1 MKKKSYKIASIFIF
15 SIILVLIN
23 KVSVLAASADISASN
38 INAEVGDDVSIN
50 VTVDAVTW
58 NIKVN
63 GSGVSDSITGY
74 DMDGNKITNKSYKLD
89 TSKPGTYTVKLSGD
103 ATDANGTIYPNKEVT
118 VNILEKKSNA
128 SQIEKDSQTPTESNN
143 ATASSN
149 QSQSTSQ
156 SQTSQNETKA
166 EPDVKFAQTNQT
178 LYSTGE
184 INVTSSYSTSSNV
197 VGSLKKGDTIE
208 VIGTSSNGWSKV
220 KYNGKEAYIKT
231 ELLTE
236 TKPKEEKSTN
246 KLLKSLKIEEANLNP
261 EFDKDVTNYTLK
273 IGKDVNSLKIEAVAE
288 DDKSQVSISGN
299 EDLKNGENTVK
310 ITVTAEDGTIRT
322 YTITVTKDE
331 KDESEKLKLASL
343 KITGITFSDKFDPDK
358 YEYKLNLNYKLE
370 KLDIKAEANKADAK
384 IEILGNDKLS
394 IGENIITI
402 MVKSKDESEN
412 ITYQIIVNMQ
422 EGSENDNNTNLSKG
436 NKNKTFLYITIGVFS
451 ISLLLI
457 ILIIVRGIRKSREE
471 EFDEEYDNEDN
482 DYSGY
487 NYNNNYTEE
496 LYGIK
501 NEKNKENN
509 LNTTKS
515 ETDEFYENLQDTS
528 REDNR
533 LYDVENE
540 IDFSDIDKPN
550 RKKGGKHSR

>member
-1 MKKKSYKIASIFIF
+1 MIHKKKIIIGLIFIGIICLF
-15 SIILVLIN
+15 SNISNAAPVEISSSKTSVTEGESFTVTISSDYIGRIDLSTSGNITLSDN
-23 KVSVLAASADISASN
+23 KVWVEKGSDT
-38 INAEVGDDVSIN
+38 
-50 VTVDAVTW
+50 VTVT
-58 NIKVN
+58 
-63 GSGVSDSITGY
+63 
-74 DMDGNKITNKSYKLD
+74 
-89 TSKPGTYTVKLSGD
+89 
-103 ATDANGTIYPNKEVT
+103 ANGTGDFTITATPSELSDGQKDIENIGAKSVAGTVTAKKKEDQQSNKQ
-118 VNILEKKSNA
+118 NN
-128 SQIEKDSQTPTESNN
+128 TET
-143 ATASSN
+143 AT
-149 QSQSTSQ
+149 
-156 SQTSQNETKA
+156 ETKNVT
-166 EPDVKFAQTNQT
+166 ENQQSKQEVSKPTFTEKNQT

-184 INVTSSYSTSSNV
+184 INVRSSYSTSSNV

-533 LYDVENE
+533 LYDVEKE